1 MQKLADGHDTDT
13 VSSLAWL
20 WSRWAAAPQ
29 AGPVLDCAVLDCAVL
44 DCAVLDCAVLDCA
57 AVDGAAGDDPSHPM
71 AAPVSRTNAHA
82 SPGLARLILFA
93 CLVSTVLG
101 PNAGPRPMRGHGL
114 IRC

>member
-29 AGPVLDCAVLDCAVL
+29 AGPVLDCAVL